1 MASNPRIDDLR
12 RRLDKDPG
20 SRLFAQ
26 LAEELRKDGDL
37 EEAIRVSREGLH
49 KHPAYPSARM
59 TLGRALLDT
68 GDVAGARTEF
78 EIVLKGAPDNILA
91 SRFLGECLE
100 GLGDL
105 AGARDRFKATL
116 ALAPGDK
123 VVTAHLQDVEA
134 KLKKAAPAGAAPP
147 ATGIPRGPAEPA
159 VAPIPLSR
167 VDEPMELERPA
178 EARTAASRPEPGPSP
193 ESTVVISAM
202 PAPPPAPPVPRAPKD
217 ERAEPPPI
225 PLVAAEED
233 FELERPYEAPS
244 AVAPPVASAPAAHAA
259 APAAAGGLESPGP
272 AAEFEFD
279 LAPEGGAAGP
289 VPEPWAPTPAATMRL
304 PEPAP
309 EPEAEP
315 PIPPPPPAIAAPVP
329 PPPIPIPPPRPRE
342 REAIPQNEARP
353 IHSGAPEVPERAAA
367 AAPPLP
373 PPVFA
378 AAPPPPAPP
387 RRDVA
392 PAPEADELTSSTLA
406 ELYFNQGFTDKAV
419 EVYRQL
425 LQREPGNERGRTRL
439 AELEALERR
448 LEEEEA
454 RAAPPAGGGPA
465 DAAAARRQAVERTI
479 ARLEGLLA
487 ALRKR

>member
-1 MASNPRIDDLR
+1 LASNPRIEDLR
-12 RRLDKDPG
+12 RRLDKEPG

-37 EEAIRVSREGLH
+37 EEAIRVSRDGLH

-68 GDVAGARTEF
+68 GDVAAARTEF

-123 VVTAHLQDVEA
+123 VVTAHLQDLEA
-134 KLKKAAPAGAAPP
+134 KLGKPAPAGAAPA
-147 ATGIPRGPAEPA
+147 ATRIPRGEEPA

-178 EARTAASRPEPGPSP
+178 EARPVASRPAPGPSP

-202 PAPPPAPPVPRAPKD
+202 PAPPPAPPSPPAPPAPKD
-217 ERAEPPPI
+217 EGAEPPPI

-244 AVAPPVASAPAAHAA
+244 AGAPPAESAPAAHTA
-259 APAAAGGLESPGP
+259 APPAPAGGFESSGP

-279 LAPEGGAAGP
+279 LAPEGGATGP
-289 VPEPWAPTPAATMRL
+289 VPAPWAAPPAATVRL

-309 EPEAEP
+309 DLEPE
-315 PIPPPPPAIAAPVP
+315 
-329 PPPIPIPPPRPRE
+329 
-342 REAIPQNEARP
+342 
-353 IHSGAPEVPERAAA
+353 

-378 AAPPPPAPP
+378 PAPPPPAPP
-387 RRDVA
+387 RMDVA
-392 PAPEADELTSSTLA
+392 QAPEADELTSSTLA
-406 ELYFNQGFTDKAV
+406 ELYFNQGFTDKAI

-439 AELEALERR
+439 AELEVLERR
-448 LEEEEA
+448 LAEEEA
-454 RAAPPAGGGPA
+454 RAAAPAGGGPA
-465 DAAAARRQAVERTI
+465 DAATARRHAIERTI

-487 ALRKR
+487 ALRKE